1 MRWSFAALGLILL
14 VGCGSKKPST
24 VDGAPKVPP
33 DESYQV
39 DSIGSKEG
47 FLWTCTPST
56 AGTEH
61 VHMWR
66 SCGEMIGCGKWQLE
80 RGACGT
86 SLANEPPASG
96 RHKMHYGVWE

>member
-1 MRWSFAALGLILL
+1 MRWMALSLVLL
-14 VGCGSKKPST
+14 VACGNKKPST
-24 VDGAPKVPP
+24 VTGAPSVPP

-47 FLWTCTPST
+47 FLWTCT
-56 AGTEH
+56 AGSEH

-66 SCGEMIGCGKWQLE
+66 GCGEMIGCGKWQLE
-80 RGACGT
+80 RGPCGA

-96 RHKMHYGVWE
+96 RHPMKYGVWE